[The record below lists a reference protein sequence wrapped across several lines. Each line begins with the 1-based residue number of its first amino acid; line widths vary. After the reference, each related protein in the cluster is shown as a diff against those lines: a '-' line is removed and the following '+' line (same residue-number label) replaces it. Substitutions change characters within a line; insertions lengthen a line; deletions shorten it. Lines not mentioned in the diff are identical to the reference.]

1 MKSITV
7 TTHRA
12 INYGGVLQ
20 AYALQQFLL
29 GKGIEN
35 ELLHLPKIASH
46 YRKIDTSSMRR
57 FLFSIYYNINSFIFS
72 RDGLEVE
79 KKFDEFVEQHLK
91 TTRLYK
97 DKDDLYKDPPLA
109 DFYLTGS
116 DQVFSV
122 RHKQAYARMLGFVK
136 NGIPKYSYAASLGEY
151 DWTDD
156 EKEQIKT
163 ALASFTDISVRE
175 AYAKE
180 YLEGIC
186 NKEIHVNLDPV
197 FLIDPEKFKD
207 ITVEPHIEEPYILVY
222 PLISNPAIQE
232 LIDKAKKELGYKTV
246 SVRVSRKIKYK
257 CDEYVYTAG
266 PKEFLG
272 LIKNAKAVITTS
284 FHGAALSIIFN
295 KPFYVLIKD
304 FKSQRITDL
313 LTLFQFNDR
322 LYDDDKKLNF
332 DVDFR
337 YANKLIASEREK
349 SNAYVQMIL
358 DHVNGK
364 K

>member
-1 MKSITV
+1 
-7 TTHRA
+7 
-12 INYGGVLQ
+12 
-20 AYALQQFLL
+20 
-29 GKGIEN
+29 
-35 ELLHLPKIASH
+35 
-46 YRKIDTSSMRR
+46 
-57 FLFSIYYNINSFIFS
+57 
-72 RDGLEVE
+72 
-79 KKFDEFVEQHLK
+79 
-91 TTRLYK
+91 
-97 DKDDLYKDPPLA
+97 
-109 DFYLTGS
+109 
-116 DQVFSV
+116 
-122 RHKQAYARMLGFVK
+122 
-136 NGIPKYSYAASLGEY
+136 
-151 DWTDD
+151 
-156 EKEQIKT
+156 
-163 ALASFTDISVRE
+163 
-175 AYAKE
+175 
-180 YLEGIC
+180 
-186 NKEIHVNLDPV
+186 
-197 FLIDPEKFKD
+197 
-207 ITVEPHIEEPYILVY
+207 LVY